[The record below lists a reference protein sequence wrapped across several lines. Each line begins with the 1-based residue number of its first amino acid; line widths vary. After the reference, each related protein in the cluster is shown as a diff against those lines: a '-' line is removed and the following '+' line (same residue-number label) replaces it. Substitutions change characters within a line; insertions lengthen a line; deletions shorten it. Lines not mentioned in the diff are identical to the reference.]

1 MLRDSPGGHASG
13 VLLDHHRLRF
23 LSWDM
28 TLEGT
33 ICPSAAPSLLGFR
46 DPGPWVECR
55 GGVVGVVQGPRGC
68 PGNARILE
76 WSQLLKGAMNAFWSC
91 RIHLR
96 KIKPCPVSLSKPS
109 SQTQQLGATFSE
121 LLFLLT
127 KTSLG
132 SLGLIFTHFIPHPKP
147 LGSQP

>member
-1 MLRDSPGGHASG
+1 
-13 VLLDHHRLRF
+13 
-23 LSWDM
+23 M
-28 TLEGT
+28 TLEGA

-55 GGVVGVVQGPRGC
+55 GGVVGVVQGPGGC

-96 KIKPCPVSLSKPS
+96 KIKPCRVPAEAFQSDAAVRGHL
-109 SQTQQLGATFSE
+109 LGTAFS
-121 LLFLLT
+121 
-127 KTSLG
+127 
-132 SLGLIFTHFIPHPKP
+132 PD
-147 LGSQP
+147 